1 MSGFVRLD
9 GPDPYELFG
18 AQFRRSRFAL
28 QTAYDEAFAA
38 WDRRHEL
45 LREHELS
52 SGYGGAEI
60 PWLSAV
66 GAETRTLPKATL
78 DRMWDDALAENVQ
91 ADSQAS
97 IVLLVADDALQRFVR
112 GVLGSERR
120 AEGYGPAYGAPYKGL
135 VKFTRLLR
143 AGTNAIRHVS
153 EWDDLPWRDYYPWP
167 GGGRDVYPPLDD
179 CRQLEREARSAL
191 DECAHPEKRQAADA
205 RWRSLASMRRAMES
219 IDVFQRVFGIGVN
232 SFVRD
237 PVSFHIITAVDG
249 RLGNG
254 TSYLRFEAAMLTAAR
269 EIATQRGPEAA
280 AKLEEQ
286 LAEPEFDE

>member
-38 WDRRHEL
+38 WDRRSEL
-45 LREHELS
+45 LKEHAWS
-52 SGYGGAEI
+52 SGYGGMEI
-60 PWLSAV
+60 PWLSAT
-66 GAETRTLPKATL
+66 GTETRELPQATL
-78 DRMWDDALAENVQ
+78 DRMWDEALAENVQ

-97 IVLLVADDALQRFVR
+97 IVLLVADDALQRFAR
-112 GVLGSERR
+112 GVLSDQRR
-120 AEGYGPAYGAPYKGL
+120 AAGYGPAYGAPYKGL

-167 GGGRDVYPPLDD
+167 VGGNVYPPLEY
-179 CRQLEREARSAL
+179 CKQLEREARAAL
-191 DECAHPEKRQAADA
+191 DECVDRDERKTADA
-205 RWRSLASMRRAMES
+205 RLRIVASMRLAMKS
-219 IDVFQRVFGIGVN
+219 IDIFQRLFGIGVN
-232 SFVRD
+232 ALIRD
-237 PVSFHIITAVDG
+237 PVSFHIITTVDG
-249 RLGNG
+249 RLGND
-254 TSYLRFEAAMLTAAR
+254 TSYSRFEAVMLATAR
-269 EIATQRGPEAA
+269 DIASQRGPEAV

-286 LAEPEFDE
+286 LAEPDPDD

>member
-38 WDRRHEL
+38 WDRRSEL
-45 LREHELS
+45 LKEHEWS
-52 SGYGGAEI
+52 SGYGGMEI
-60 PWLSAV
+60 PWLSAT
-66 GAETRTLPKATL
+66 GTGTRELPQATL
-78 DRMWDDALAENVQ
+78 DRMWDEALAENVQ

-97 IVLLVADDALQRFVR
+97 IVLLVADDALQRLAR
-112 GVLGSERR
+112 GVLGDEKR
-120 AEGYGPAYGAPYKGL
+120 AEGYGLAYGAPYKGL

-153 EWDDLPWRDYYPWP
+153 EWDDLPWRDFYPWP
-167 GGGRDVYPPLDD
+167 VGGNVYPPLDD
-179 CRQLEREARSAL
+179 CKQFEREARAAR
-191 DECAHPEKRQAADA
+191 DECVDRQEWQVADA
-205 RWRSLASMRRAMES
+205 RLRATVGMRRAMES
-219 IDVFQRVFGIGVN
+219 IDIFQRVFGIGVN
-232 SFVRD
+232 ALIRD

-249 RLGNG
+249 RLGHG
-254 TSYLRFEAAMLTAAR
+254 TSYARFEAAILIAAR
-269 EIATQRGPEAA
+269 EIAAQMGSEAE

-286 LAEPEFDE
+286 LAEPDPDD